1 MARNPS
7 LKHAT
12 ARLRNQLLLMLVD
25 IDREFLGRR
34 NVRLARLKISWVMA
48 WPPPASVNDL
58 TVGQISFGAQ

>member
-12 ARLRNQLLLMLVD
+12 ARLRKQLLLMLVD
-25 IDREFLGRR
+25 IVREFLGRG

-48 WPPPASVNDL
+48 GHRPRA
-58 TVGQISFGAQ
+58 